1 MTTPIGKPK
10 NPIGSL
16 VAIIILTVLA
26 SAPTRLDAQQ
36 KELAEINILTA
47 VNNMAFSAVWVAEQ
61 LKYFEQEGVRPKIT
75 EAGCGAPC
83 QTAAGGPSGRLSPS
97 RLYGLTPAASQ

>member
-26 SAPTRLDAQQ
+26 SAPARLEAQ
-36 KELAEINILTA
+36 TGPFA
-47 VNNMAFSAVWVAEQ
+47 VY
-61 LKYFEQEGVRPKIT
+61 LPT
-75 EAGCGAPC
+75 
-83 QTAAGGPSGRLSPS
+83 
-97 RLYGLTPAASQ
+97 